1 MGLKTRM
8 LSTCIIICICLGGLA
23 LTQEPEE
30 PAGLRAPYVPD
41 LFYHQF
47 ITPESPLLPR
57 PDVGALAEKATAGKI
72 RLTIEDVVQ
81 LAVRNHL
88 GIHLERYSVLDSRQ
102 SFFQAESIFEPM
114 WSQHVSGG
122 RDTRPSP
129 SIFTGV
135 GSTVSKDIS
144 YSTQISKYFSTG
156 TSLQADISLR
166 RFETNNQFYLVN
178 PSLET
183 SWTLS
188 LTQNLL
194 KGFGRDVNRAPLL
207 VARNNLRLS
216 EAEFRLKLEQILLE
230 ATQLYWD
237 ILYLEL
243 DLKVREEFLEL
254 AKKTRD
260 DIAHHVD
267 VGTQPELNLFKARAD
282 VANRL
287 SLYIQAETDLKNA
300 KQRLLTYLSPEAG
313 VAREPDFSLQL
324 EELDPRTREKPL
336 DWEESLRTAL
346 EVRPEIAAS
355 RSGIAIREIDV
366 RVARN
371 SLLPSLSVTAGY
383 SQYGLKGVVSELGDL
398 PFEIPPGTR
407 ELLEDAFAGGIWA
420 SLSNSF
426 SGQYNGFFLQLDLS
440 IPIGNRD
447 ARAQAQRA
455 AIQLEKSRL
464 ALDDVRQQ
472 ITQELRTVYN
482 LLARDRAVMESATQ
496 ARIEAEK
503 NLDGEQARYDAGMV
517 VIRDLL
523 EAQRDLSQA
532 VSLENLARIYYRKDL
547 LAYYKAAGM
556 LLEKLNIRTESALK
570 GES

>member
-8 LSTCIIICICLGGLA
+8 LLACIITCICLGGLA
-23 LTQEPEE
+23 LTQEPEA
-30 PAGLRAPYVPD
+30 PDGLRAPYVAD

-47 ITPESPLLPR
+47 KTPASDVLPR
-57 PDVGALAEKATAGKI
+57 PDAGPLAAKATDGRI
-72 RLTIEDVVQ
+72 RLDLEDVVQ
-81 LAVRNHL
+81 LAVQNHL
-88 GIHLERYSVLDSRQ
+88 GIHMERYSVLDSRQ
-102 SFFQAESIFEPM
+102 SFFQAGAIFEPL
-114 WSQHVSGG
+114 WTQQASGG

-135 GSTVSKDIS
+135 GSTVSKDVA
-144 YSTQISKYFSTG
+144 YNTQISKFFSTG
-156 TSLQADISLR
+156 TTLMADVSLR

-194 KGFGRDVNRAPLL
+194 KGFGRDVNQAPLL

-216 EAEFRLKLEQILLE
+216 EAEFRMKLEQTLLQ

-243 DLKVREEFLEL
+243 DLQVKREFLEL
-254 AKKTRD
+254 AEKTRD
-260 DIAHHVD
+260 DIAHHVE

-282 VANRL
+282 VANRR
-287 SLYIQAETDLKNA
+287 SQYIQAETELKNA

-313 VAREPDFSLQL
+313 TGREPDFILQL
-324 EELDPRTREKPL
+324 EDLDPRTGEEPL
-336 DWEESLRTAL
+336 GWEESLRKAL
-346 EVRPEIAAS
+346 DVRPEIAAS
-355 RSGIAIREIDV
+355 RSGIAIREIDL

-371 SLLPSLSVTAGY
+371 NLLPSLSVTAGY
-383 SQYGLKGVVSELGDL
+383 SQYGLKGDVSELGDL
-398 PFEIPPGTR
+398 PFEIPPGTQ
-407 ELLEDAFAGGIWA
+407 ELLEDAFAGGIWD
-420 SLSNSF
+420 SLRNSF

-455 AIQLEKSRL
+455 AIQLEKSQL
-464 ALDDVRQQ
+464 ALADIRQQ

-496 ARIEAEK
+496 ARMEAEK
-503 NLDGEQARYDAGMV
+503 NLDGEQAKYDAGVV

-523 EAQRDLSQA
+523 EAQRNLSQA

-556 LLEKLNIRTESALK
+556 LLDKLNIRTDSALK